1 MAEIYYLDAHR
12 KSGLSENL
20 WMTRNQRILAA
31 IQARFA
37 ARTPEQVRTAKLNA
51 TEEELQAVQ
60 RRYARLLEAKHQL
73 LTPGEI
79 AADPDGLEPAGEER
93 GGEHEQRH
101 ER

>member
-1 MAEIYYLDAHR
+1 MADVYDIDAHR
-12 KSGLSENL
+12 KAGPSEDVP
-20 WMTRNQRILAA
+20 MTRNQQILAE

-51 TEEELQAVQ
+51 TEEELQAVG
-60 RRYARLLEAKHQL
+60 RRYARLLEAKQQL

-79 AADPDGLEPAGEER
+79 AADWDELKPAGQER
-93 GGEHEQRH
+93 GQEHDQGH